1 MEAGW
6 DDTHPLDK
14 PATDNSTVLRDDE
27 YTVYNHTCLS
37 TLVCQPLSISKSADL
52 NTTNNMDNNSSLKSE
67 GEDEYRERTEDLPT
81 IGSSYEEENVLSNL
95 IACNSDSDSNSELS
109 SSDCPQTHS

>member
-1 MEAGW
+1 MDVVLKAESEYKAASREAGW

-52 NTTNNMDNNSSLKSE
+52 NTTNNMDNNSSLE
-67 GEDEYRERTEDLPT
+67 
-81 IGSSYEEENVLSNL
+81 
-95 IACNSDSDSNSELS
+95 
-109 SSDCPQTHS
+109 